1 MISAPKTVLCIHDLP
16 GFGRAS
22 LSVILPVL
30 SALGVQPVALPTAVL
45 STHTG
50 GLGTP
55 ARLSNPGYGPAALAH
70 YKRLGIRFDCIYSGY
85 LADAGQAHL
94 VQQALELWPDALA
107 IVDPVLGD
115 HGKLYSGLSDDM
127 IPAMRGLCAR
137 AGLILPNPTEAA
149 LLLGDVPSA
158 SPSLEIVAQ
167 QAARLT
173 TLCPQV
179 VVTGVPAGRR
189 SIACVGAQ
197 RDGGGFV
204 SRSSFIP
211 RLYHGTGDIFGA
223 VVAGKMMQGNV
234 TEAAVQTAAAF
245 VIECI
250 RATPEGADERLGVW
264 LERALPLLNSDRE
277 GPLSPVRRGYPE

>member
-22 LSVILPVL
+22 LSVIIPVL
-30 SALGVQPVALPTAVL
+30 SALGVQAVALPTAVL

-55 ARLSNPGYGPAALAH
+55 ARMSNPGYGPAALAH

-115 HGKLYSGLSDDM
+115 HGKLYSGLSEDM
-127 IPAMRGLCAR
+127 IPAMRSLCAR

-149 LLLGDVPSA
+149 LLLDEPPSA
-158 SPSLEIVAQ
+158 APTLESVSQ

-173 TLCPQV
+173 ALCPRV
-179 VVTGVPAGRR
+179 VVTGVRAGQR
-189 SIACVGAQ
+189 SIACIGAQ
-197 RDGGGFV
+197 RDGHGFV
-204 SRSSFIP
+204 TRSSFIP

-223 VVAGKMMQGNV
+223 VVAGRMMQGNV

-245 VIECI
+245 VVECI

-264 LERALPLLNSDRE
+264 LEAALPLLSADRE
-277 GPLSPVRRGYPE
+277 EPLSPVRGGYPE